1 MKKRIHDI
9 ISGLLVLLFAYTAT
23 SKLFSFAQFRAQ
35 LGNSPW
41 LASYAAWI
49 AWLVPAV
56 ELVIAGMLTVNVLRP
71 YGLYASLLLL
81 AVFTIYIGGMLL
93 TQQHLPCSCGGVIEK
108 LSWKQHLVLNVF
120 FMALCGW
127 GIIKERRIKRY
138 AGGQSPASS

>member
-1 MKKRIHDI
+1 MKNKILDI
-9 ISGLLVLLFAYTAT
+9 VSGLLVLLFAYTAM
-23 SKLFSFAQFRAQ
+23 SKLFGFAQFRAQ
-35 LGNSPW
+35 LAGSPW
-41 LASYAAWI
+41 LGLYAGWL

-56 ELVIAGMLTVNVLRP
+56 ELVIVGMLTVNVLRR

-108 LSWKQHLVLNVF
+108 LSWKQHLVLNAL

-127 GIIKERRIKRY
+127 GIIEERRIKRY
-138 AGGQSPASS
+138 ARVQSPASS